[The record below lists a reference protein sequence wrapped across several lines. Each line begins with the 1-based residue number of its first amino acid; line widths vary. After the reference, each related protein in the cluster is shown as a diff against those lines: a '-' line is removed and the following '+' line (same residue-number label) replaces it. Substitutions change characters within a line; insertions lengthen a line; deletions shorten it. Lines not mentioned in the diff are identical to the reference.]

1 MQPLPQLLCLPP
13 AGAGPSL
20 FHPWTLRHR
29 DRIDVRPIPLPG
41 RETRITEPLPAS
53 LEAMADQLAA
63 QLAPALAPRYALF
76 GYSMGAV
83 LGYEMA
89 RRWAGAGLQTPE
101 MIFILAC
108 NPPDRLAETREPLHT
123 LESGAFWQAIM
134 DLGGTPKE
142 LLDLP
147 EALALFEPIVR
158 NDFRICETYQHLA
171 GGFRLGC
178 PAHVFI
184 ADRDS
189 MVDAETAALWQDF
202 VAGDVVLHPLPGNHM
217 LERRAFAALLDRLLT
232 LWPAPLQ
239 GSTAAS
245 GAVRTIETS
254 Q

>member
-1 MQPLPQLLCLPP
+1 MQALPQLLCLPP

-20 FHPWTLRHR
+20 FHPWTLRHQG
-29 DRIDVRPIPLPG
+29 RIDIRPIPLPG

-53 LEAMADQLAA
+53 IDSLADELAA

-89 RRWAGAGLQTPE
+89 QRWVRAGLPAPE
-101 MIFILAC
+101 MLFILAC
-108 NPPDRLAETREPLHT
+108 SPPDRLLEGREPLHT

-134 DLGGTPKE
+134 ELGGTPKE
-142 LLDLP
+142 ILELP

-158 NDFRICETYQHLA
+158 SDFRICETYEHRA
-171 GGFRLGC
+171 GGPRLDC

-189 MVDAETAALWQDF
+189 MVDAETAALWRDF
-202 VAGDVVLHPLPGNHM
+202 VAGDVVMHPLPGNHM
-217 LERRAFAALLDRLLT
+217 LERHAFSALLDRLLT
-232 LWPAPLQ
+232 LWPAPSR
-239 GSTAAS
+239 GGAPAS
-245 GAVRTIETS
+245 RAMHTI
-254 Q
+254 